1 MTADLRTSRAAA
13 LTNLCILVMA
23 GAACIAC
30 LWVASH
36 AESILV
42 RVLTALCFS
51 FVANTMFALMHEA
64 VHGGFHPSKAINEFA
79 GRIAAAFFPTAFSL
93 QRAFHL
99 AHHRNNRSDTERFD
113 YYSKDDSYI
122 LKVLQWYGIL
132 TGIYWATT
140 PIFCIFY
147 ALTAGIV
154 SWPKVFPAGSRFARQ
169 TSAQGFL
176 DVVEDVPLTQ
186 VRLDVATTILG
197 QLLIIWVLDISLL
210 AWCLC
215 YGLFA
220 LNWSSL
226 QYADHAFSP
235 LDRREGAWNLK
246 VNSVVR
252 LLFLNYHYHI
262 IHHRDPSIAWRNL
275 PKVAKVGDPTI
286 AYWRMLLCMWA
297 GPRPLPDRSIHSSSS
312 RAVERSSLEAL
323 IVNLVISLAFG
334 TFLWLLYGSGSWAYQ
349 TAYKVYFIDFPLERE
364 IPFVPWASFIY
375 FSIVLLLALPPIL
388 LKTPERFAPLVATAA
403 FEVLVSW
410 FVFVILPVAQPVSDH
425 VVTGLSGMLFL
436 VADALNLEGNS
447 FPSLHVALSV
457 TVGWACAEGRS
468 VITRLAFVLWV
479 GALCASTLFTHQNYL
494 LDVMDGVVLA
504 AFAMAVVHPRLA
516 RRLIL
521 DLEFLK
527 VSGGASVR

>member
-1 MTADLRTSRAAA
+1 MIRMAGDLRTSRAAA
-13 LTNLCILVMA
+13 VINLCILVMA

-30 LWVASH
+30 LWVAAH
-36 AESILV
+36 AESILG
-42 RVLTALCFS
+42 RVLAAVCYS
-51 FVANTMFALMHEA
+51 FFANTMFALMHEA
-64 VHGGFHPSKAINEFA
+64 VHGGFHPSRAINESA

-99 AHHRNNRSDTERFD
+99 AHHRNDRSDTERFD
-113 YYSKDDSYI
+113 YYSKDDNHL

-132 TGIYWATT
+132 TGIYWGTA
-140 PIFCIFY
+140 PIFCVLY

-154 SWPKVFPAGSRFARQ
+154 SWPRVFAAGSRFARQ
-169 TSAQGFL
+169 TSAQEFL
-176 DVVEDVPLTQ
+176 DVLEDVPLAQ

-197 QLLIIWVLDISLL
+197 QLLIIWAFDISLL

-226 QYADHAFSP
+226 QYADHAFSS

-262 IHHRDPSIAWRNL
+262 IHHRDPSIAWSNL
-275 PKVAKVGDPTI
+275 PEVAKVGDPTI

-312 RAVERSSLEAL
+312 RPVECSSLEAL

-334 TFLWLLYGSGSWAYQ
+334 TFFGLLYGNGSWTYQ
-349 TAYKVYFIDFPLERE
+349 TAYNVYFIGFPLERE

-375 FSIVLLLALPPIL
+375 LSIMLLVALPPIL
-388 LKTPERFAPLVATAA
+388 LKTPELFAPLVATAA

-425 VVTGLSGMLFL
+425 VVTGLSGMPFL
-436 VADALNLEGNS
+436 VADALNLKGNS
-447 FPSLHVALSV
+447 FPSLHVALSI
-457 TVGWACAEGRS
+457 TVAWSCAEGRS
-468 VITRLAFVLWV
+468 AITRTAFVLWAV
-479 GALCASTLFTHQNYL
+479 ALCASTLF
-494 LDVMDGVVLA
+494 
-504 AFAMAVVHPRLA
+504 VVHPRLA
-516 RRLIL
+516 HRLIR

-527 VSGGASVR
+527 VPGGASVR